1 MKFQRITITFLLIL
15 APFCVMA
22 QKWYTSDVD
31 EKVDN
36 ILRKMTVKEKLSYIG
51 GIDWM
56 YTRNIDRLGIPRM
69 KMSDGPQG
77 LGTHG
82 QSTAYPATVLLAA
95 TWNED
100 LAYEYGKS
108 LGRDCRARGINV
120 LLGPA
125 VNIYRAPMCGRNFEY
140 MGEDPYLAARI
151 STGYI
156 KGVQDQGIMAVIK
169 HFSANNSDY
178 DRHEISNDIDERTLH
193 EIYFPAF
200 KAAVQEAGV
209 AAVMTSY
216 NLLYGVYTTESP
228 WLLKGVLRDEW
239 GFNGVLMSD
248 WGSTHHCIPAV
259 KAGLDL
265 EMPGG
270 TRKPEEL
277 AYYLKTGDITIEMID
292 EMVRHILRTMVAFDF
307 QNGMKADKNIP
318 LDDPKAAEVA
328 LDVAR
333 EGIVLLK
340 NTQNTLPI
348 NTKKVRD
355 IVVVGKNA
363 HGYVHGGGSGSV
375 NPFHYVSMYEG
386 IQKEAAKHH
395 VNVTYVDELDFLPE
409 ILYTK
414 SMGERGLHAA
424 YFNNKNLSGKPVFER
439 TENKINYS
447 WTKGTGI
454 KGLGKENYSVRWTG
468 VIRPD
473 ITGEYEFSV
482 GGDDGY
488 RLFIDNELVAD
499 QWEIGS
505 FRNSS
510 VKKRLE
516 AGKEY
521 DIRFEYFQEGGGAAV
536 ALIWEYKGEK
546 RDPFCRTV
554 RSCGYGN
561 SLFWA

>member
-77 LGTHG
+77 IGTHG

-248 WGSTHHCIPAV
+248 WVSTHHCIPAV

-424 YFNNKNLSGKPVFER
+424 YFNNKNLSG
-439 TENKINYS
+439 
-447 WTKGTGI
+447 
-454 KGLGKENYSVRWTG
+454 
-468 VIRPD
+468 
-473 ITGEYEFSV
+473 
-482 GGDDGY
+482 
-488 RLFIDNELVAD
+488 
-499 QWEIGS
+499 
-505 FRNSS
+505 
-510 VKKRLE
+510 
-516 AGKEY
+516 
-521 DIRFEYFQEGGGAAV
+521 
-536 ALIWEYKGEK
+536 
-546 RDPFCRTV
+546 
-554 RSCGYGN
+554 
-561 SLFWA
+561 

>member
-77 LGTHG
+77 IGTHG

-363 HGYVHGGGSGSV
+363 HGYVHGGGSGAV
-375 NPFHYVSMYEG
+375 VPFHYTNLFDG
-386 IQKEAAKHH
+386 IQKEGKLN
-395 VNVTYVDELDFLPE
+395 NVKVEYIDELDFMPS
-409 ILYTK
+409 IMYTDDNLNEK
-414 SMGERGLHAA
+414 GFHA
-424 YFNNKNLSGKPVFER
+424 
-439 TENKINYS
+439 
-447 WTKGTGI
+447 
-454 KGLGKENYSVRWTG
+454 
-468 VIRPD
+468 
-473 ITGEYEFSV
+473 
-482 GGDDGY
+482 
-488 RLFIDNELVAD
+488 
-499 QWEIGS
+499 
-505 FRNSS
+505 
-510 VKKRLE
+510 
-516 AGKEY
+516 
-521 DIRFEYFQEGGGAAV
+521 EYFKNIHFEGAPVVKQSPPWRAPCPRG
-536 ALIWEYKGEK
+536 
-546 RDPFCRTV
+546 CR
-554 RSCGYGN
+554 
-561 SLFWA
+561 W